1 MFEFLYGA
9 WLKCLFN
16 RNQSSLKIT
25 CFRGK
30 KQSLMTA
37 QWDRWL
43 REEHNVMG
51 RIWWYL
57 VVLNSTR
64 IPCSLV
70 RPRAFACSIN
80 FWLGTGLAVN
90 GLEFDYWPRGSGNVG
105 LLNLFD
111 VLLQFYLPLSLTF
124 SFDSSIICHT
134 MKVKTCLLFSYH
146 QIRLFVQNIARRII
160 LEPKYLPFGQ
170 FRFERFFFCLQHFKR
185 NVEWI
190 ELNSY

>member
-9 WLKCLFN
+9 WLKCFFN

-70 RPRAFACSIN
+70 RPRASAYSIK

-90 GLEFDYWPRGSGNVG
+90 GLEFDYWPRGSGNAG

-124 SFDSSIICHT
+124 SLRLSYNLPHNESQNTLTFFLSPNAAFCTKYCKKNHFRTKIFVVWSI
-134 MKVKTCLLFSYH
+134 
-146 QIRLFVQNIARRII
+146 
-160 LEPKYLPFGQ
+160 
-170 FRFERFFFCLQHFKR
+170 
-185 NVEWI
+185 
-190 ELNSY
+190 